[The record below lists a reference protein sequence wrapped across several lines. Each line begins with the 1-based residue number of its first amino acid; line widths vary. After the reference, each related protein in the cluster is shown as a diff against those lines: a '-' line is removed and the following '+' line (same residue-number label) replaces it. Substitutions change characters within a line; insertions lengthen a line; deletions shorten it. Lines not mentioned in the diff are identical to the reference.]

1 VATRVRKTT
10 TVVRVRTVERQAPA
24 PGCCPHYHEA
34 IELIGKRW
42 TGAIVRVLLV
52 SGPLRFSQIA
62 HAVPALSDRLLSER
76 IKELEARGL
85 VARDARGPAPTYAL
99 TRMGAE
105 LEPALVHVEAWA
117 QRWSV
122 AARGD

>member
-10 TVVRVRTVERQAPA
+10 TVVRVTKVASGPA
-24 PGCCPHYHEA
+24 AGCCPHYHEA

-42 TGAIVRVLLV
+42 TGAIVRVLLS

-62 HAVPALSDRLLSER
+62 AAVPELSDRLLSER

-85 VARDARGPAPTYAL
+85 VARATEGAAPTYAL
-99 TRMGAE
+99 TEMGAE
-105 LEPALVHVEAWA
+105 LEPALVQVEVWA
-117 QRWSV
+117 QRWL
-122 AARGD
+122 R

>member
-10 TVVRVRTVERQAPA
+10 TVVRVRTVEAA

-42 TGAIVRVLLV
+42 TGAIVRVLLT

-62 HAVPALSDRLLSER
+62 QAVPELSDRLLTER
-76 IKELEARGL
+76 IKELESRGL
-85 VARDARGPAPTYAL
+85 VVRRARGGPPTYAL
-99 TRMGAE
+99 TEMGAD
-105 LEPALVHVEAWA
+105 LEPALVYVETWA
-117 QRWSV
+117 QRWL
-122 AARGD
+122 RGGR

>member
-1 VATRVRKTT
+1 VATRVRRTT
-10 TVVRVRTVERQAPA
+10 TVVRVRTVEAQAA

-42 TGAIVRVLLV
+42 TGAIVRVLLT

-62 HAVPALSDRLLSER
+62 HAVPELSDRLLSER

-85 VARDARGPAPTYAL
+85 VVRDARAGAPTYTL
-99 TRMGAE
+99 TEMGAE
-105 LEPALVHVEAWA
+105 LEPALVQVEVWA
-117 QRWSV
+117 QRWL
-122 AARGD
+122 AR

>member
-1 VATRVRKTT
+1 MAARVRKTTT
-10 TVVRVRTVERQAPA
+10 TVVRVRTARAERE

-42 TGAIVRVLLV
+42 TGAIVRVLLS

-62 HAVPALSDRLLSER
+62 HAVPELSDRLLSER

-85 VARDARGPAPTYAL
+85 VVRDGSAYAL
-99 TRMGAE
+99 TEMGAE
-105 LEPALVHVEAWA
+105 LEPALVHVEVWA
-117 QRWSV
+117 QRWL
-122 AARGD
+122 R